1 MKYSTKLSD
10 AVHIMA
16 FISLNPVENLSS
28 EKIAYS
34 IKTNPSYVRQIMSL
48 LRKSNLITS
57 IKGHPKPTLTKEPKN
72 ITLLDIYKSV
82 ESKKPLLH
90 LDTHTNPECG
100 VGVQIQLSLQDYFN
114 KIQECAEKQMQKIT
128 LQDILNKY
136 HEKLS
141 KINI

>member
-82 ESKKPLLH
+82 ESEKPLLH